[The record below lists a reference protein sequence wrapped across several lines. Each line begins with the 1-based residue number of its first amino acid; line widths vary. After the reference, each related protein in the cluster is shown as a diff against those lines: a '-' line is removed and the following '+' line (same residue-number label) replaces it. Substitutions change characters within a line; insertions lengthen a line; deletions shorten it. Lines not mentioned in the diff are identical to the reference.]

1 MSTRICTILGC
12 LLHTIVHYENIN
24 FVGTLNLRICDYRLK
39 FYLEIKHYLIN
50 VLFVKSAKVV
60 ALSLVFLPLTG
71 CAIATGL
78 IFASLL
84 KGIAYSP
91 DYEEVLFNYAAL
103 GFAFVESFS
112 FLLFF
117 VAAFIY
123 LF

>member
-1 MSTRICTILGC
+1 M
-12 LLHTIVHYENIN
+12 
-24 FVGTLNLRICDYRLK
+24 
-39 FYLEIKHYLIN
+39 
-50 VLFVKSAKVV
+50 LFVKAAKII

-84 KGIAYSP
+84 KSIAYTP
-91 DYEEVLFNYAAL
+91 DYEEALFNYAAIGL
-103 GFAFVESFS
+103 AFVESFS

-123 LF
+123 IL